1 MKSPTSNNNNSNSSN
16 NGQAKSTTTTS
27 KSVSFSSFA
36 EEHTFESPVRRN
48 SPTCSMLF
56 YTSEELEQFKEDAIV
71 QQEKEEARMEALIAQ
86 NLSPND
92 KLKSKLLMERR
103 RDTWSNK
110 IDTIRQRKLELL
122 PNFPSLEL

>member
-1 MKSPTSNNNNSNSSN
+1 MKSPTSNNINAQDKPTRHNN
-16 NGQAKSTTTTS
+16 K

-36 EEHTFESPVRRN
+36 EEVEFESPVRRN
-48 SPTCSMLF
+48 SRNICSALF

-71 QQEKEEARMEALIAQ
+71 QQEKEEARLEALIAQ

-92 KLKSKLLMERR
+92 KLKSKLMMERR